1 MAPSSTSLTPSESA
15 YLSQLATAYP
25 TFFAQHQDVLK
36 QRKEGDETLVPV
48 DAAAQT
54 AHAEPGARREMDETS
69 SFTAILEA
77 QGKKLVALDGKVDV
91 LVSLLR
97 NQQKSTKLVD
107 SLLDVIQHLSLK
119 TAVANEE
126 PAGYAENAPS
136 QEIPPLVD
144 HLGNLYFQSG
154 RVVPPPPSLW
164 GPVAVEGERK
174 MDVQP
179 VEDGD
184 FEDLPDL
191 VDHTGRIAVG
201 EYKGMPP
208 LVGQD
213 GIPMYSDRP
222 ALPARATQEDD
233 TAPGFSCSFDP
244 SGAFGDSSG
253 TAACLRELLERSG
266 AVEQPHG
273 FLSIAPASEPIQH
286 ISEEEEE
293 EEELDFDVLT
303 SATSI
308 RSENFE
314 ASSDSGDADDE
325 VVSHSFTAPAA
336 VEIGVDNEEDLDA
349 AIARLQIQK
358 LELELRIA
366 QSKLDMTLGARDVE
380 EQEE

>member
-15 YLSQLATAYP
+15 YLSQLASAYP
-25 TFFAQHQDVLK
+25 DFFATHQEVLK
-36 QRKEGDETLVPV
+36 QRREDDETFATM

-54 AHAEPGARREMDETS
+54 AHAEPGARRQMDETS
-69 SFTAILEA
+69 SIAALLEA
-77 QGKKLVALDGKVDV
+77 QGKKLAALDGKVDV

-107 SLLDVIQHLSLK
+107 SLLDVIQQLSLR

-126 PAGYAENAPS
+126 QTGQAENAGS

-164 GPVAVEGERK
+164 VPVTVDGEPK
-174 MDVQP
+174 MDLQP
-179 VEDGD
+179 AEDGD

-191 VDHTGRIAVG
+191 VEHTGRIALG

-208 LVGQD
+208 LVNGD
-213 GIPMYSDRP
+213 GILIYSDRP
-222 ALPARATQEDD
+222 AVLARARQEDD
-233 TAPGFSCSFDP
+233 TASGFSSSFDP
-244 SGAFGDSSG
+244 SSAVGDGPG
-253 TAACLRELLERSG
+253 TAACLRELLERTG
-266 AVEQPHG
+266 AIEQPHG
-273 FLSIAPASEPIQH
+273 FLNIAPADEPIQQV
-286 ISEEEEE
+286 SEEE

-303 SATSI
+303 SATSV
-308 RSENFE
+308 RSETFE
-314 ASSDSGDADDE
+314 ASSSSGEVDDE
-325 VVSHSFTAPAA
+325 VASHSFAAPGV
-336 VEIGVDNEEDLDA
+336 VEVGVDNEEDLDA

-366 QSKLDMTLGARDVE
+366 QSKLDMALEARTVE
-380 EQEE
+380 EQE